1 MLDRVIL
8 LILDSLGIGELP
20 DASEYGDGGSNTLG
34 NIIKAIGG
42 LNLPNLEALGL
53 GLIDGV
59 EGLRKVENPLA
70 SYGRMAELSKGK
82 DTAGGHWELSGLVL
96 DRPFPT
102 YPDGFPEEIMNRF
115 KEETGLEVL
124 GNKPASGTEIIKEL
138 GEEHMRTGK
147 PIVYTSADSVFQIAA
162 HEAIITPGELY
173 DICRKARRILN
184 DYGVGRVIARP
195 FIGQPGSFK
204 RTEGRKDFSIPPTGE
219 TILDRFKARGL
230 PVVGIG
236 KVGDIFGHRGF
247 TEEVHTRDNMDGMDK
262 GVAVMK
268 RIDRGLIF
276 ITLVDF
282 DMLYGH
288 RNDVQGYARALVD
301 VDKRIPELMGLLKV
315 SDMFI
320 ITADHGCDPTT
331 PSTDHSREYVPLLV
345 YGKALKG
352 VNLGTR
358 KTFADVGQTIAEVF
372 GVGRM
377 KWGESFLNQIL

>member
-1 MLDRVIL
+1 MV
-8 LILDSLGIGELP
+8 
-20 DASEYGDGGSNTLG
+20 
-34 NIIKAIGG
+34 KALGG

-59 EGLRKVENPLA
+59 EGLRKVKNPLA
-70 SYGRMAELSKGK
+70 SYGRMAELSGGK
-82 DTAGGHWELSGLVL
+82 DTVGGHWELSGLVL

-102 YPDGFPEEIMNRF
+102 YPDGFPKEIMDRF

-124 GNKPASGTEIIKEL
+124 GNRPASGTEIIKEL
-138 GEEHMRTGK
+138 GEEHMKTGK
-147 PIVYTSADSVFQIAA
+147 PIIYTSADSVFQIAA
-162 HEAIITPGELY
+162 HEAIITPKELY

-184 DYGVGRVIARP
+184 DYRVGRVIARP

-204 RTEGRKDFSIPPTGE
+204 RTERRKDFSIPPTGE
-219 TILDRFKARGL
+219 TILDRLKARGL
-230 PVVGIG
+230 PVIGVG

-288 RNDVQGYARALVD
+288 RNDVQGYAKALVD
-301 VDKRIPELMGLLKV
+301 VDRRLLEFVDMLKER
-315 SDMFI
+315 DMFI
-320 ITADHGCDPTT
+320 ISADHGCDPTT
-331 PSTDHSREYVPLLV
+331 PSTDHSREYVPLLI

-377 KWGESFLNQIL
+377 RWGVSFLREIV